1 MLIRFFFGTRW
12 RSPNGWDKKDREIL
26 CSQTD
31 TLKGRTP
38 ANYAEQKV
46 KYWLFE
52 KRLVLHFKELYGK
65 IFYAVSGNLKFFF

>member
-1 MLIRFFFGTRW
+1 MLIRFFLVLAGGRQIVEI
-12 RSPNGWDKKDREIL
+12 KKKREIP

-31 TLKGRTP
+31 TLKGKTP
-38 ANYAEQKV
+38 AKYAEQKV

-65 IFYAVSGNLKFFF
+65 IFYAVSGTLKFFF